1 MPESVDTIIV
11 GAGQAGLSVSSYLAT
26 AGRDHLILER
36 GEIAETWRSQRW
48 ESFTVNSP
56 NWMNQLPG
64 DDRPLDKPN
73 DFWHRDELIES
84 FTSHAKAKKLPVRE
98 FTTVTG
104 GNPGSRRN
112 SFTIQ
117 TESGPFIA
125 KNVVIASGIM
135 QTPRTPS
142 ISQELPS
149 WIDQIHTAE
158 YRNSSQLKSGG
169 ILIVGSAQ
177 SGVQIAEELIE
188 EGKQVYL
195 CTSKVGRSPRFY
207 RCKDVLYWNIKSGF
221 MDIGPRDLEDPNM
234 EFAPQVQVSGT
245 KGGHA
250 VSLQQLAREGV
261 IMLGGMKG
269 ATGDVVTL
277 ADNLRDNYDQAD
289 TASLALK
296 TRIDEYIAKNEIDAP
311 LAQEDPVEDAN
322 PDVFANPKE
331 SIDLKKEGI
340 NTVIWCTG
348 FTADFSWIKGLELT
362 ERGRPAHRDGISV
375 IPGLYFI
382 GFPWLRNRASGLI
395 YGAVRDAAH
404 IASAIGDGSDLI
416 H

>member
-11 GAGQAGLSVSSYLAT
+11 GAGQAGLSVSSYLAK
-26 AGRDHLILER
+26 AGLDHLILER

-48 ESFTVNSP
+48 ESFAVNSP

-64 DDRPLDKPN
+64 DDRPLAKPN

-84 FTSHAKAKKLPVRE
+84 FTSHAKAKKLPVRSG
-98 FTTVTG
+98 TTVTG
-104 GNPGSRRN
+104 VNPGSRRN
-112 SFTIQ
+112 TFEIQ
-117 TESGPFIA
+117 TESGLFKA
-125 KNVVIASGIM
+125 KNVVVASGIM
-135 QTPRTPS
+135 QTPRTPA
-142 ISQELPS
+142 ISEELPS
-149 WIDQIHTAE
+149 WVDQIHTAG
-158 YRNSSQLKSGG
+158 YRNSSQLIPGG

-177 SGVQIAEELIE
+177 SGVQIAEELVE

-207 RCKDVLYWNIKSGF
+207 RGKDVLYWNIKSGF

-234 EFAPQVQVSGT
+234 EFAPQPQVSGT
-245 KGGHA
+245 RGGHA

-277 ADNLRDNYDQAD
+277 EDNLRENCDQAD
-289 TASLALK
+289 AASRALK
-296 TRIDEYIAKNEIDAP
+296 TRIDEYISRNGIHAP
-311 LAQEDPVEDAN
+311 PAEEDPVDDPN
-322 PDVFANPKE
+322 PDIFASRKE
-331 SIDLKKEGI
+331 SIDLTNEGI

-362 ERGRPAHRDGISV
+362 KRGRPAHRDGISD

-395 YGAVRDAAH
+395 YGAVHDAEH
-404 IASAIGDGSDLI
+404 IASAIK
-416 H
+416 

>member
-11 GAGQAGLSVSSYLAT
+11 GAGQAGLSVSSYLAK

-48 ESFTVNSP
+48 DSFTVNSP

-64 DDRPLDKPN
+64 DDRTLAKPD

-84 FTSHAKAKKLPVRE
+84 FTSHAKAKKLPVRIG
-98 FTTVTG
+98 TTVTG
-104 GNPGSRRN
+104 VTAGSRRN
-112 SFTIQ
+112 TFEVQTGSGSFNT
-117 TESGPFIA
+117 
-125 KNVVIASGIM
+125 KNVVVASGIM
-135 QTPRTPS
+135 QTPRTPA
-142 ISQELPS
+142 ISEELPS
-149 WIDQIHTAE
+149 WIDQIHTAG
-158 YRNSSQLKSGG
+158 YRNSNQLKPGG

-207 RCKDVLYWNIKSGF
+207 RGKDVLYWNIQSGF
-221 MDIGPRDLEDPNM
+221 MDIRPRDLEDPNM
-234 EFAPQVQVSGT
+234 EFAPQPQVSGT
-245 KGGHA
+245 RGGHA

-261 IMLGGMKG
+261 ILLGSMRG
-269 ATGDVVTL
+269 AAGDVVTL
-277 ADNLRDNYDQAD
+277 EDNLQENYDQAD
-289 TASLALK
+289 AASMAHK
-296 TRIDEYIAKNEIDAP
+296 TRIDEYIEKNGIDAP
-311 LAQEDPVEDAN
+311 SAEEDPVEDPN
-322 PDVFANPKE
+322 PNIFASHKE
-331 SIDLKKEGI
+331 SIDLTKEGI

-348 FTADFSWIKGLELT
+348 FTADFSWIEGLELT
-362 ERGRPAHRDGISV
+362 KRGRPAHRDGISA

-395 YGAVRDAAH
+395 YGAVHDAEH
-404 IASAIGDGSDLI
+404 IASAIK
-416 H
+416 

>member
-1 MPESVDTIIV
+1 MPESVNTIIV
-11 GAGQAGLSVSSYLAT
+11 GAGQAGLSVSTYLT
-26 AGRDHLILER
+26 KAGREHLVLER

-64 DDRPLDKPN
+64 DESYLAKPN
-73 DFWHRDELIES
+73 DFWHLDELIES
-84 FTSHAKAKKLPVRE
+84 FTSHAKAKKLPVRSG
-98 FTTVTG
+98 TAVTSVS
-104 GNPGSRRN
+104 PGSRRN
-112 SFTIQ
+112 TFDIQ
-117 TESGPFIA
+117 TERGLFNA
-125 KNVVIASGIM
+125 KNVVVASGIM
-135 QTPRTPS
+135 QTPRTPA
-142 ISQELPS
+142 ISEELPS
-149 WIDQIHTAE
+149 WINQIHTAE
-158 YRNSSQLKSGG
+158 YRNSSQLKPGG

-207 RCKDVLYWNIKSGF
+207 RGKDVLYWNVKSGF
-221 MDIGPRDLEDPNM
+221 MDVVPKDLEDPNM
-234 EFAPQVQVSGT
+234 EFAAQPQVSGT
-245 KGGHA
+245 RGGHA

-261 IMLGGMKG
+261 IILGGMKG

-277 ADNLRDNYDQAD
+277 EDNLLENYEQAD
-289 TASLALK
+289 AASTSLK
-296 TRIDEYIAKNEIDAP
+296 TRVDEYIENNGIEAP
-311 LAQEDPVEDAN
+311 PAERDPVEDPN
-322 PDVFANPKE
+322 PDIFASHKE
-331 SIDLKKEGI
+331 SIDLVKEGI

-362 ERGRPAHRDGISV
+362 ERGRPAHRDGISA

-395 YGAVRDAAH
+395 YGAVRDARH
-404 IASAIGDGSDLI
+404 IASAIS
-416 H
+416 

>member
-11 GAGQAGLSVSSYLAT
+11 GAGQAGLSVSSYLAK

-64 DDRPLDKPN
+64 DDSPLAKPN
-73 DFWHRDELIES
+73 DFWHLDELIES
-84 FTSHAKAKKLPVRE
+84 FTSHAKAKKLPVRSG
-98 FTTVTG
+98 TAVTG
-104 GNPGSRRN
+104 VNPGSRRN
-112 SFTIQ
+112 AFDIQ
-117 TESGPFIA
+117 TESGSFNA
-125 KNVVIASGIM
+125 KNVVVASGIM
-135 QTPRTPS
+135 QTPRTPA
-142 ISQELPS
+142 ISEELPY
-149 WIDQIHTAE
+149 WVDQIHTAG
-158 YRNSSQLKSGG
+158 YRNSSQLKPGG

-195 CTSKVGRSPRFY
+195 CTSKVARSPRFY
-207 RCKDVLYWNIKSGF
+207 RGKDVLYWNIKSGF
-221 MDIGPRDLEDPNM
+221 MDIGTRDLEDPNM
-234 EFAPQVQVSGT
+234 EFAPQPQVSGT
-245 KGGHA
+245 RGGHA
-250 VSLQQLAREGV
+250 VTLQQLAREGV

-277 ADNLRDNYDQAD
+277 EDNLRENYDQAD
-289 TASLALK
+289 AASLALK
-296 TRIDEYIAKNEIDAP
+296 TRIDEYIAKNGIDAAP
-311 LAQEDPVEDAN
+311 AEEDPAEDPN
-322 PDVFANPKE
+322 PDIFASHKE
-331 SIDLKKEGI
+331 SIDLTKESI

-348 FTADFSWIKGLELT
+348 FTADFRWIKGLELT
-362 ERGRPAHRDGISV
+362 ERGRPAHRDGIST

-395 YGAVRDAAH
+395 YGAVRDAEH
-404 IASAIGDGSDLI
+404 IASAIS
-416 H
+416 

>member
-11 GAGQAGLSVSSYLAT
+11 GAGQAGLSVSSYLAK

-64 DDRPLDKPN
+64 DDSPLAKPN
-73 DFWHRDELIES
+73 DFWHLDELIES
-84 FTSHAKAKKLPVRE
+84 FTSHAKAKKLPVRSG
-98 FTTVTG
+98 TTVTG
-104 GNPGSRRN
+104 VNPDSRRN
-112 SFTIQ
+112 TFDIQ
-117 TESGPFIA
+117 TESGSFNA
-125 KNVVIASGIM
+125 QNVVVASGIM
-135 QTPRTPS
+135 QTPRTPA
-142 ISQELPS
+142 ISEELPS
-149 WIDQIHTAE
+149 RVDQIHTAG
-158 YRNSSQLKSGG
+158 YRNSSQLKPGG

-177 SGVQIAEELIE
+177 SGVQIAEVLFE
-188 EGKQVYL
+188 EGKLVYL

-207 RCKDVLYWNIKSGF
+207 RGKDVLYWNIRSGF

-234 EFAPQVQVSGT
+234 EFAPQPQVSGT
-245 KGGHA
+245 RGGHA

-277 ADNLRDNYDQAD
+277 EDNLRENYDQAD
-289 TASLALK
+289 AASLALK
-296 TRIDEYIAKNEIDAP
+296 TRIDEYITKNGIDAP
-311 LAQEDPVEDAN
+311 PAEEDPVEDPN
-322 PDVFANPKE
+322 PDIFASHKE
-331 SIDLKKEGI
+331 SIDLTKESI

-348 FTADFSWIKGLELT
+348 FTADFRWIKGLELT
-362 ERGRPAHRDGISV
+362 ERGRPAHRDGIST

-395 YGAVRDAAH
+395 YGAVRDAEH
-404 IASAIGDGSDLI
+404 IASAIS
-416 H
+416 

>member
-11 GAGQAGLSVSSYLAT
+11 GAGQAGLSVSSYLAK

-64 DDRPLDKPN
+64 DDSLLAKPN
-73 DFWHRDELIES
+73 DFWHLDELIES
-84 FTSHAKAKKLPVRE
+84 FTSHAKAKKLPVRSG
-98 FTTVTG
+98 TTVTG
-104 GNPGSRRN
+104 VNPDSRRN
-112 SFTIQ
+112 TFDIQ
-117 TESGPFIA
+117 TESGSFNA
-125 KNVVIASGIM
+125 KNVVVASGIM
-135 QTPRTPS
+135 QTPRTPA
-142 ISQELPS
+142 ISEELPS
-149 WIDQIHTAE
+149 WVDQIHTAG
-158 YRNSSQLKSGG
+158 YRNSSQLKPGG

-195 CTSKVGRSPRFY
+195 CTSKVARSPRFY
-207 RCKDVLYWNIKSGF
+207 RGKDVLYWNIKSGF
-221 MDIGPRDLEDPNM
+221 MDIGTRDLEDPNM
-234 EFAPQVQVSGT
+234 EFAPQPQVSGT
-245 KGGHA
+245 RGGHA

-277 ADNLRDNYDQAD
+277 EDNLRENYDQAD
-289 TASLALK
+289 AASLALK
-296 TRIDEYIAKNEIDAP
+296 TRIDEYIAKNGIDAAP
-311 LAQEDPVEDAN
+311 AEEDPVEDPN
-322 PDVFANPKE
+322 PDIFAGHKD
-331 SIDLKKEGI
+331 SIDLTKESI

-348 FTADFSWIKGLELT
+348 FTADFRWIKGLELT
-362 ERGRPAHRDGISV
+362 ERGRPAHRDGIST

-395 YGAVRDAAH
+395 YGAVRDAEH
-404 IASAIGDGSDLI
+404 IASAIS
-416 H
+416 